1 MRVVTRRIY
10 RMNNCTQWSSVF
22 TMALR
27 FNISVQM
34 VNTYLKYVDAQEARA
49 GAEAI
54 NGMTGYG
61 YSNARGGVMAH

>member
-1 MRVVTRRIY
+1 
-10 RMNNCTQWSSVF
+10 
-22 TMALR
+22 MALR

-49 GAEAI
+49 GAEGI
-54 NGMTGYG
+54 NGTTGYG